1 MCCKCNQSSVK
12 YIRPP
17 LIELAAKSLTCRSVA
32 ALIKKMSAKK
42 AKMAEEEENQNGGGK
57 PARQRKSKLGTEKQ
71 FLAGETFFLH
81 SAALREILA

>member
-1 MCCKCNQSSVK
+1 
-12 YIRPP
+12 
-17 LIELAAKSLTCRSVA
+17 
-32 ALIKKMSAKK
+32 MSAKK
-42 AKMAEEEENQNGGGK
+42 AKMAEEEEKQNGGGE